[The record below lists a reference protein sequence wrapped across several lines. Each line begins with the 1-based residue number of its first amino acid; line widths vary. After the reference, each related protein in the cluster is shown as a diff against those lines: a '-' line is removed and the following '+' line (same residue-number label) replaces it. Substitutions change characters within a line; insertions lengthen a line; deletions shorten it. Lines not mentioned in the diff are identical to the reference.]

1 MKQFFVLSIIFL
13 GLSSH
18 ALADSYSYFPENTLM
33 AFKGRALGTNLECY
47 LYITELEFN
56 SANKTDLRY
65 IKIHTN
71 YSYNQEETSETIVT
85 PVRENLLAG
94 ISMNNIDQIAIS
106 YNSKKGVESI
116 RSFALRWLKN
126 NEETVS
132 YCVDLN
138 YIPKQ

>member
-13 GLSSH
+13 GLSSQSF
-18 ALADSYSYFPENTLM
+18 ADSYDYFPENTLM
-33 AFKGRALGTNLECY
+33 AFKGQALGTNLDCY

-56 SANKTDLRY
+56 SENKTDLRY
-65 IKIHTN
+65 LKIHTN

-106 YNSKKGVESI
+106 YNSQKGIESI
-116 RSFALRWLKN
+116 RSFALKWLKN

-132 YCVDLN
+132 YCLDLN